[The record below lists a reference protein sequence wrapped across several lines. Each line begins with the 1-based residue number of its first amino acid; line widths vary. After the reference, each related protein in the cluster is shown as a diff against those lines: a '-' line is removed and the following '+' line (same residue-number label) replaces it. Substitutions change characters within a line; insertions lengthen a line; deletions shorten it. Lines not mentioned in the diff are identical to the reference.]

1 MSCFYLPR
9 TALTCR
15 SFEAETP
22 QCSFPEADIHSLRSI
37 LTGQRSALRD
47 FAAIRCARANDRCLL
62 LASFCSSPKNE
73 CCLSLGTQSEPPILR
88 KQAFEPQPIL
98 LVKVENQGHADTLH
112 QLVPIPPSRL
122 SAATQ
127 SVDTYQACGPHPN

>member
-1 MSCFYLPR
+1 MKKQIYHSWPN
-9 TALTCR
+9 
-15 SFEAETP
+15 EETL
-22 QCSFPEADIHSLRSI
+22 LRA
-37 LTGQRSALRD
+37 THGFRAVLREMICGRERGD
-47 FAAIRCARANDRCLL
+47 MEPDIRCANDRCLL

-73 CCLSLGTQSEPPILR
+73 CCLSLGTLSEPLILR
-88 KQAFEPQPIL
+88 KQAFEPQSIL
-98 LVKVENQGHADTLH
+98 LVKVENQGHADTLY